1 MSPHVSAAGTDA
13 SGNRAAPSAALL
25 DVESFAG
32 LLGVS
37 TRHVRRLVDAGKAP
51 QPVRLGGCVRWPR
64 NVVEAWLADGCP
76 TIRRP
81 AGKVAR

>member
-13 SGNRAAPSAALL
+13 SGNRAAPSPVML
-25 DVESFAG
+25 DVEAFAA

-37 TRHVRRLVDAGKAP
+37 TRHLRRLVDAGKAP

-64 NVVEAWLADGCP
+64 HVVEAWIADGCP
-76 TIRRP
+76 NCRKR
-81 AGKVAR
+81 AGVAR

>member
-1 MSPHVSAAGTDA
+1 MSPHVSAAGPDA

-25 DVESFAG
+25 DVEAFAE

-37 TRHVRRLVDAGKAP
+37 SRHVRRLVDGGRAP

-81 AGKVAR
+81 AGRAGK

>member
-1 MSPHVSAAGTDA
+1 MSPHVSAAGHDA

-25 DVESFAG
+25 DVEAFAG

-64 NVVEAWLADGCP
+64 NVVEAWLSDGCP

-81 AGKVAR
+81 AGRVAR